1 LQKNSDLNYIK
12 RQVCKGLIIQEEQDT
27 EYMTLSTRNSRGF
40 TLAELLITVAIIG
53 VLVAISIPVF
63 ASQMEKSREATD
75 LSNVRAA
82 YAEVMAEAITG
93 NMEYQKKVVPLKQKQ
108 DDWQSADSVTIGGI
122 THAKGEED
130 TDHWRGTPGAG
141 GTCTVSFDPKKGI
154 LFDWTGGS
162 GDGNE
167 SGPAIDFKE
176 NIHEIVEATDLLTQH
191 QTPMFEMDSKSPN
204 SVMVPKVKEK
214 LGTNSLLKYGTWA
227 YLGDTREKYKS
238 TYLFWTSVNTDEVG
252 PGKKIPVIVS
262 KEGGGFY
269 ISETTTADRTQGKQT
284 YTAIADH
291 IPNYTGFRQYTEG
304 TRYETLEDAYKA
316 YAKLLTTEEKYSKYK
331 DTLPK

>member
-1 LQKNSDLNYIK
+1 
-12 RQVCKGLIIQEEQDT
+12 
-27 EYMTLSTRNSRGF
+27 MTLSTRNSRGF

-63 ASQMEKSREATD
+63 ASQTEKSREATD

-82 YAEVMAEAITG
+82 YAEVMAEAITE
-93 NMEYQKKVVPLKQKQ
+93 NMEYQEKTVPLKQKQ
-108 DDWQSADSVTIGGI
+108 NDWQSADSVTIGGI

-130 TDHWRGTPGAG
+130 TDHWRGTPRAG

-167 SGPAIDFKE
+167 SGPAIDFNE
-176 NIHEIVEATDLLTQH
+176 NIHGIVEETGLLTQH
-191 QTPMFEMDSKSPN
+191 KTPMFEMDSKSPN
-204 SVMVPKVKEK
+204 SVMVPQVKKK
-214 LGTNSLLKYGTWA
+214 LEANSLLKYGTWA
-227 YLGDTREKYKS
+227 YLGDTRDNIKS
-238 TYLFWTSVNTDEVG
+238 TYLFWTSVDTNVVG
-252 PGKKIPVIVS
+252 AGKKIPVIVS

-291 IPNYTGFRQYTEG
+291 IPNYNGFRQYTEG
-304 TRYETLEDAYKA
+304 TQYETLEDAYKA
-316 YAKLLTTEEKYSKYK
+316 YAKLLTTEEKYSAYK

>member
-1 LQKNSDLNYIK
+1 
-12 RQVCKGLIIQEEQDT
+12 
-27 EYMTLSTRNSRGF
+27 MTLSTRNSRGF

-63 ASQMEKSREATD
+63 ASQTEKSREATD

-82 YAEVMAEAITG
+82 YAEVMAEAITE
-93 NMEYQKKVVPLKQKQ
+93 NMEYQKKTVPLKQKQ

-130 TDHWRGTPGAG
+130 TDHWKGIPRAG
-141 GTCTVSFDPKKGI
+141 GTCTVSFDSKKGI

-162 GDGNE
+162 GDGNG

-176 NIHEIVEATDLLTQH
+176 NIHEIVKSTGLLTKYKEI
-191 QTPMFEMDSKSPN
+191 PMFEMDSKCPN
-204 SVMVPKVKEK
+204 SVMVPQVEK
-214 LGTNSLLKYGTWA
+214 LLKTNSLLKYGTWA

-252 PGKKIPVIVS
+252 PEKKIPVIVS

-269 ISETTTADRTQGKQT
+269 ISETTTAERKQGKQT
-284 YTAIADH
+284 YIAIADH
-291 IPNYTGFRQYTEG
+291 ILNYNGFQPYTTGTQ
-304 TRYETLEDAYKA
+304 YETLEDAYKA
-316 YAKLLTTEEKYSKYK
+316 YAKLLKEKYPNYK

>member
-1 LQKNSDLNYIK
+1 
-12 RQVCKGLIIQEEQDT
+12 
-27 EYMTLSTRNSRGF
+27 MTLSTRNSRGF

-63 ASQMEKSREATD
+63 ASQTEKSREATD

-82 YAEVMAEAITG
+82 YAEVMAEAITE
-93 NMEYQKKVVPLKQKQ
+93 NMEYQEKTVPLKQKQ

-130 TDHWRGTPGAG
+130 TDHWKGTPRAG
-141 GTCTVSFDPKKGI
+141 GTCTVSFDPKRGI
-154 LFDWTGGS
+154 RFDWKGGS

-167 SGPAIDFKE
+167 SGPAIDFNE
-176 NIHEIVEATDLLTQH
+176 NIHEIVEKTGLLTQYK
-191 QTPMFEMDSKSPN
+191 TPMFEMDSKSPN
-204 SVMVPKVKEK
+204 SVMVPQVKEK
-214 LGTNSLLKYGTWA
+214 LGANSLLKYGTWA
-227 YLGDTREKYKS
+227 YLGDTRDNFKS

-252 PGKKIPVIVS
+252 AGKKIPVIVS

-269 ISETTTADRTQGKQT
+269 ISETTTAERTQGKQT

-291 IPNYTGFRQYTEG
+291 ILNANGFRPYTTG
-304 TRYETLEDAYKA
+304 TRYDTLEDAYKA
-316 YAKLLTTEEKYSKYK
+316 YAKLLMTEEKYSNYK

>member
-1 LQKNSDLNYIK
+1 
-12 RQVCKGLIIQEEQDT
+12 
-27 EYMTLSTRNSRGF
+27 MTLSTRNSRGF

-63 ASQMEKSREATD
+63 ASQTEKSREATD

-82 YAEVMAEAITG
+82 YAEVMAEAITE
-93 NMEYQKKVVPLKQKQ
+93 NMEYQVKTVPLKQKK

-130 TDHWRGTPGAG
+130 TDHWKGIPRAG
-141 GTCTVSFDPKKGI
+141 GKCTVSFDSKKGI

-162 GDGNE
+162 GDGNG

-176 NIHEIVEATDLLTQH
+176 NIHGIVEETGLLTQH
-191 QTPMFEMDSKSPN
+191 PTSMFEMDSKSPN
-204 SVMVPKVKEK
+204 SVMVPQVKEK
-214 LGTNSLLKYGTWA
+214 LGANSLLKYGTWA
-227 YLGDTREKYKS
+227 YLGDTRDNIKS
-238 TYLFWTSVNTDEVG
+238 TYLFWTSVDTNAVG
-252 PGKKIPVIVS
+252 AGEKIPVIVS
-262 KEGGGFY
+262 KKGGGFY
-269 ISETTTADRTQGKQT
+269 ISETTTAERTQKKQT
-284 YTAIADH
+284 YIAIAEH
-291 IPNYTGFRQYTEG
+291 IPNYNGFRQYTTG

-316 YAKLLTTEEKYSKYK
+316 YVKLLTTEEQYSNYK

>member
-1 LQKNSDLNYIK
+1 
-12 RQVCKGLIIQEEQDT
+12 
-27 EYMTLSTRNSRGF
+27 MTLSTQNSRGF

-63 ASQMEKSREATD
+63 ASQTEKSREATD

-82 YAEVMAEAITG
+82 YAEVMAEAITE
-93 NMEYQKKVVPLKQKQ
+93 NMEYQKKTVPLKQKQ

-130 TDHWRGTPGAG
+130 TDHWRGTPRAG

-176 NIHEIVEATDLLTQH
+176 NIHGIVEETGLLTKH
-191 QTPMFEMDSKSPN
+191 ETAMFEMDSKSPN
-204 SVMVPKVKEK
+204 SVMVPQVEK
-214 LGTNSLLKYGTWA
+214 LLGTNSLLKYGTWA
-227 YLGDTREKYKS
+227 YLGDTRDNSKP
-238 TYLFWTSVNTDEVG
+238 TYLFWTSVDTNVVG
-252 PGKKIPVIVS
+252 AGTKIPVIVS
-262 KEGGGFY
+262 KKGGGFY
-269 ISETTTADRTQGKQT
+269 ISETTTAARTNQKGEQT
-284 YTAIADH
+284 HIAIADH
-291 IPNYTGFRQYTEG
+291 IPNGSGFRPYTTGTQYD
-304 TRYETLEDAYKA
+304 TLEDAYKA

>member
-1 LQKNSDLNYIK
+1 
-12 RQVCKGLIIQEEQDT
+12 
-27 EYMTLSTRNSRGF
+27 MTLSTQNSRGF

-63 ASQMEKSREATD
+63 ASQTEKSREATD

-82 YAEVMAEAITG
+82 YAEVMAEAITE
-93 NMEYQKKVVPLKQKQ
+93 NMEYQEKKVPLKQKQ

-122 THAKGEED
+122 THAKGERD
-130 TDHWRGTPGAG
+130 TDHWRGTPRAG

-176 NIHEIVEATDLLTQH
+176 NIHGIVEETGLLTKH
-191 QTPMFEMDSKSPN
+191 ETAMFEMDSKSPN
-204 SVMVPKVKEK
+204 SVMVPQVEK
-214 LGTNSLLKYGTWA
+214 LLGTNSLLKYGTWA
-227 YLGDTREKYKS
+227 YLGDTRDNSKP
-238 TYLFWTSVNTDEVG
+238 TYLFWTSVNTNVVG
-252 PGKKIPVIVS
+252 AGTKIPVIVS
-262 KEGGGFY
+262 KKGGGFY
-269 ISETTTADRTQGKQT
+269 ISETTTAARTKEKQT
-284 YTAIADH
+284 YIAIADH
-291 IPNYTGFRQYTEG
+291 IPNYNGFRQYTEG

-316 YAKLLTTEEKYSKYK
+316 YANLLTTEEKYSDYK
-331 DTLPK
+331 NTLPK

>member
-1 LQKNSDLNYIK
+1 
-12 RQVCKGLIIQEEQDT
+12 
-27 EYMTLSTRNSRGF
+27 MTLSTRNSRGF

-63 ASQMEKSREATD
+63 ASQTEKSREATD

-82 YAEVMAEAITG
+82 YAEVMAEAITE
-93 NMEYQKKVVPLKQKQ
+93 NMEYQVKTVPLKQKK

-130 TDHWRGTPGAG
+130 TDHWKGIPRAG
-141 GTCTVSFDPKKGI
+141 GKCTVSFDSKKGI

-167 SGPAIDFKE
+167 SGPAINFSED
-176 NIHEIVEATDLLTQH
+176 IHGIVEGTGLLTQYK
-191 QTPMFEMDSKSPN
+191 TSMFEMDSKSPN
-204 SVMVPKVKEK
+204 SGMVPQVEK
-214 LGTNSLLKYGTWA
+214 LLGADSLLKHGTWA
-227 YLGDTREKYKS
+227 YLGDTRDGFKS
-238 TYLFWTSVNTDEVG
+238 TYLFWTSVDTNVVG
-252 PGKKIPVIVS
+252 AGKKIPVIVS

-269 ISETTTADRTQGKQT
+269 ISETTTAERTQKKQT
-284 YTAIADH
+284 YIAIAEH
-291 IPNYTGFRQYTEG
+291 IPNYNGFRQYTTG

-316 YAKLLTTEEKYSKYK
+316 YANILTTEEKYSKYK

>member
-1 LQKNSDLNYIK
+1 
-12 RQVCKGLIIQEEQDT
+12 
-27 EYMTLSTRNSRGF
+27 MTLSTRNSRGF

-63 ASQMEKSREATD
+63 ASQTEKSREATD

-82 YAEVMAEAITG
+82 YAEVMAEAITE
-93 NMEYQKKVVPLKQKQ
+93 NMEYQVKTVPLKQKK

-130 TDHWRGTPGAG
+130 TDHWKGIPRAG
-141 GTCTVSFDPKKGI
+141 GKCTVSFDSKKGI

-162 GDGNE
+162 GDGNG

-176 NIHEIVEATDLLTQH
+176 NIHGIVEETGLLTQH
-191 QTPMFEMDSKSPN
+191 PTSMFEMDSKSPN
-204 SVMVPKVKEK
+204 SVMVPQVKEK
-214 LGTNSLLKYGTWA
+214 LGANSLLKYGTWA
-227 YLGDTREKYKS
+227 YLGDTRDNIKP
-238 TYLFWTSVNTDEVG
+238 TYLFWTSVDTNAVG
-252 PGKKIPVIVS
+252 VGKKIPVIVS
-262 KEGGGFY
+262 KKGGGFY
-269 ISETTTADRTQGKQT
+269 ISETTTAERTTQEKQT
-284 YTAIADH
+284 YIAIAEH
-291 IPNYTGFRQYTEG
+291 IPNDNGFRQYTTG

-316 YAKLLTTEEKYSKYK
+316 YANLLMTEAKYSKYK

>member
-1 LQKNSDLNYIK
+1 
-12 RQVCKGLIIQEEQDT
+12 
-27 EYMTLSTRNSRGF
+27 MTLSTQNSRGF

-63 ASQMEKSREATD
+63 ASQTEKSREATD

-82 YAEVMAEAITG
+82 YAEVMAEAITE
-93 NMEYQKKVVPLKQKQ
+93 NMEYQKKTVPLKQKQ

-130 TDHWRGTPGAG
+130 TDHWRGTPRAG

-176 NIHEIVEATDLLTQH
+176 NIHGIVEETGLLTKH
-191 QTPMFEMDSKSPN
+191 ETAMFEMDSKSPN
-204 SVMVPKVKEK
+204 SVMVPQVEK
-214 LGTNSLLKYGTWA
+214 LLGTNSLLKYGTWA
-227 YLGDTREKYKS
+227 YLGDTRDNIKS

-252 PGKKIPVIVS
+252 PEKKIPVIVS
-262 KEGGGFY
+262 KKGGGFY
-269 ISETTTADRTQGKQT
+269 ISETTTAERKQGKQT
-284 YTAIADH
+284 YIAIADH
-291 IPNYTGFRQYTEG
+291 ILNANGFRPYTTG
-304 TRYETLEDAYKA
+304 TQYETLEDAYKA
-316 YAKLLTTEEKYSKYK
+316 YANLLTTKEEYSDYK
-331 DTLPK
+331 GTLPK

>member
-1 LQKNSDLNYIK
+1 
-12 RQVCKGLIIQEEQDT
+12 
-27 EYMTLSTRNSRGF
+27 MTLSTQNSRGF

-63 ASQMEKSREATD
+63 ASQTEKSREATD

-82 YAEVMAEAITG
+82 YAEVMAEAITE
-93 NMEYQKKVVPLKQKQ
+93 NMEYQEKTVPLKQKQ

-122 THAKGEED
+122 THAKGEGN
-130 TDHWRGTPGAG
+130 TDHWKGIPGAG
-141 GTCTVSFDPKKGI
+141 GKCTVSFDSKKGI

-176 NIHEIVEATDLLTQH
+176 DIHEIVEKTGLLTKH
-191 QTPMFEMDSKSPN
+191 ETFTFEMDSKSPN
-204 SVMVPKVKEK
+204 SDMVPQVTEK
-214 LGTNSLLKYGTWA
+214 LEANSLLNYGTWA
-227 YLGDTREKYKS
+227 YLGDTKGKYKS
-238 TYLFWTSVNTDEVG
+238 SYLFWTSVDTNDVG
-252 PGKKIPVIVS
+252 AGMKIPVIVS
-262 KEGGGFY
+262 KKGGGFY
-269 ISETTTADRTQGKQT
+269 ISETTTAKRTQRGQT
-284 YTAIADH
+284 YIAIADH
-291 IPNYTGFRQYTEG
+291 IPNGSGFRPYTTGTQYD
-304 TRYETLEDAYKA
+304 TLEDAYKA

>member
-1 LQKNSDLNYIK
+1 
-12 RQVCKGLIIQEEQDT
+12 
-27 EYMTLSTRNSRGF
+27 MTLSTQNSRGF

-63 ASQMEKSREATD
+63 ASQTEKSREATD

-93 NMEYQKKVVPLKQKQ
+93 NMEYQKKTVPLKQKQ

-122 THAKGEED
+122 THAKGEGD

-167 SGPAIDFKE
+167 SGPAIDFDE
-176 NIHEIVEATDLLTQH
+176 NIHEIVKATGLLTKKENK
-191 QTPMFEMDSKSPN
+191 TPMFEMDSRCPN

-214 LGTNSLLKYGTWA
+214 LEANSLLKYGTWA
-227 YLGDTREKYKS
+227 YLGDTRDNSRS

-252 PGKKIPVIVS
+252 PGMKIPVIVS

-269 ISETTTADRTQGKQT
+269 ISETTTAKRTQKKQT

-291 IPNYTGFRQYTEG
+291 IWNANFQPYTTG

-316 YAKLLTTEEKYSKYK
+316 YAKLLTTEEKYSNYK
-331 DTLPK
+331 GTLPK

>member
-1 LQKNSDLNYIK
+1 
-12 RQVCKGLIIQEEQDT
+12 
-27 EYMTLSTRNSRGF
+27 MTLSTQNSRGF

-82 YAEVMAEAITG
+82 YAEVMAEAITE
-93 NMEYQKKVVPLKQKQ
+93 NMEYQVKTVPLKQKK

-130 TDHWRGTPGAG
+130 TDHWKGIPRAG
-141 GTCTVSFDPKKGI
+141 GKCTVSFDSKKGI

-167 SGPAIDFKE
+167 SGPAIDFSE
-176 NIHEIVEATDLLTQH
+176 NIHEIVESTGLLTKH
-191 QTPMFEMDSKSPN
+191 ETSMFEMDSKSPN
-204 SVMVPKVKEK
+204 SVMVPQVEK
-214 LGTNSLLKYGTWA
+214 LLEKNSLLKYGTWA
-227 YLGDTREKYKS
+227 YLGDTRDNFKS
-238 TYLFWTSVNTDEVG
+238 TYLFWTSVDTNVVG
-252 PGKKIPVIVS
+252 AGKKIPVIVS

-269 ISETTTADRTQGKQT
+269 ISETTTAERTQKKQT
-284 YTAIADH
+284 YIAIAEH
-291 IPNYTGFRQYTEG
+291 IPNYNGFQPYTTG

-316 YAKLLTTEEKYSKYK
+316 YAKLLTTEKKYSDYK

>member
-1 LQKNSDLNYIK
+1 
-12 RQVCKGLIIQEEQDT
+12 
-27 EYMTLSTRNSRGF
+27 MTLSTQNNRGF

-82 YAEVMAEAITG
+82 YAEVMAEAITE
-93 NMEYQKKVVPLKQKQ
+93 NMEYQEKKVPLKQKQ

-122 THAKGEED
+122 THAKGEGN

-141 GTCTVSFDPKKGI
+141 GTCTVSFDLKKGI

-176 NIHEIVEATDLLTQH
+176 DIHEIVKATGLLTKKEYKSI
-191 QTPMFEMDSKSPN
+191 MFEMDSRCPN
-204 SVMVPKVKEK
+204 SAMVPKVKEK
-214 LGTNSLLKYGTWA
+214 LVANSLLKYGTWA
-227 YLGDTREKYKS
+227 YLGDTRDNSRS

-269 ISETTTADRTQGKQT
+269 ISETTTAKRKQGH
-284 YTAIADH
+284 TAIADH
-291 IPNYTGFRQYTEG
+291 IRNANFQPYTTG

-316 YAKLLTTEEKYSKYK
+316 YANLLTTKEEYSAYK

>member
-1 LQKNSDLNYIK
+1 M
-12 RQVCKGLIIQEEQDT
+12 CKGLIIQKEQDT
-27 EYMTLSTRNSRGF
+27 EYMTLSTQNSRGF

-63 ASQMEKSREATD
+63 ASQTEKSREATD

-82 YAEVMAEAITG
+82 YAEVMAEAITE
-93 NMEYQKKVVPLKQKQ
+93 NMEYQKKTVPLKQKQ

-162 GDGNE
+162 GDENE
-167 SGPAIDFKE
+167 SGPAIDFNE
-176 NIHEIVEATDLLTQH
+176 NIHEIVEKTGLLTQYK
-191 QTPMFEMDSKSPN
+191 TPMFEMDSKSPN
-204 SVMVPKVKEK
+204 SVMVPQVKEK
-214 LGTNSLLKYGTWA
+214 LGANSLLKYGTWA
-227 YLGDTREKYKS
+227 YLGDTRDNFKS

-252 PGKKIPVIVS
+252 AGKKIPVIVS

-269 ISETTTADRTQGKQT
+269 ISETTTAERTQGKQT

-291 IPNYTGFRQYTEG
+291 ILNANGFRPYTTG
-304 TRYETLEDAYKA
+304 TRYDTLEDAYKA
-316 YAKLLTTEEKYSKYK
+316 YANLLMTEEKYSNYK

>member
-1 LQKNSDLNYIK
+1 
-12 RQVCKGLIIQEEQDT
+12 
-27 EYMTLSTRNSRGF
+27 MTLSTRNSRGF

-63 ASQMEKSREATD
+63 ASQTEKSREATD

-82 YAEVMAEAITG
+82 YAEVMAEAITE
-93 NMEYQKKVVPLKQKQ
+93 NMEYQKKTVPLKQKQ

-122 THAKGEED
+122 THAKGEGN
-130 TDHWRGTPGAG
+130 TDHWKGIPGAG

-167 SGPAIDFKE
+167 SGPAIDFNE
-176 NIHEIVEATDLLTQH
+176 NIHGIVEKTGLLTKYE
-191 QTPMFEMDSKSPN
+191 TSRFEMDSKCPN
-204 SVMVPKVKEK
+204 SVMVPQVEK
-214 LGTNSLLKYGTWA
+214 RLGANSLLKYGTWA
-227 YLGDTREKYKS
+227 YLGDTRDNIKS
-238 TYLFWTSVNTDEVG
+238 TYLFWTSVDTNAVG
-252 PGKKIPVIVS
+252 AGTKIPVIVS
-262 KEGGGFY
+262 KKSGGFY
-269 ISETTTADRTQGKQT
+269 ISETTTAERTQKKQT
-284 YTAIADH
+284 YTAIAEH
-291 IPNYTGFRQYTEG
+291 IPNYTGFRQYTTG

-316 YAKLLTTEEKYSKYK
+316 YAKLLTTEEKYSAYK

>member
-1 LQKNSDLNYIK
+1 
-12 RQVCKGLIIQEEQDT
+12 
-27 EYMTLSTRNSRGF
+27 MTLSTQNSRGF

-53 VLVAISIPVF
+53 VLVAILIPVF

-82 YAEVMAEAITG
+82 YAEVMAEAITE
-93 NMEYQKKVVPLKQKQ
+93 NMEYQVKTVPLKQKK

-130 TDHWRGTPGAG
+130 TDHWKGIPRAG
-141 GTCTVSFDPKKGI
+141 GKCTVSFDSKKGI

-167 SGPAIDFKE
+167 SGPAIDFSE
-176 NIHEIVEATDLLTQH
+176 NIHEIVESTGLLTKH
-191 QTPMFEMDSKSPN
+191 ETSMFEMDSKSPN
-204 SVMVPKVKEK
+204 SVMVPQVEK
-214 LGTNSLLKYGTWA
+214 LLEKNSLLKYGTWA
-227 YLGDTREKYKS
+227 YLGDTRDNFKS
-238 TYLFWTSVNTDEVG
+238 TYLFWTSVDTNVVG
-252 PGKKIPVIVS
+252 AGKKIPVIVS

-269 ISETTTADRTQGKQT
+269 ISETTTAERTQKKQT
-284 YTAIADH
+284 YIAIAEH
-291 IPNYTGFRQYTEG
+291 IPNYNGFQPYTTG

-316 YAKLLTTEEKYSKYK
+316 YAKLLTTEKKYSDYK